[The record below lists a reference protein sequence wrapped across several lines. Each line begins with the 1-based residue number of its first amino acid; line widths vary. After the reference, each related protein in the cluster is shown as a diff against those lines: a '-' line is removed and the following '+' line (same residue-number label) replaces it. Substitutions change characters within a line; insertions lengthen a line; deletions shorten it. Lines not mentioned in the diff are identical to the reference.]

1 VSGVGCQE
9 NGRAQCPRA
18 RRTAAGLGRMVVL
31 FLVAGCRQTE
41 VAPTASPPVEAAP
54 AAVAEAKPAVEH
66 GRLETIQG
74 YRVLSLDGTPEQMG
88 RACGTL
94 LKPTIRKVVTAMITD
109 GIGADRAEYESIL
122 NGSRVMERYQ
132 PEEYL
137 RELKAMAAAADV
149 RYEDLVLLQ
158 YFGDVRRS
166 IGGKGSSFFCTAFA
180 ITRPN
185 TREDTCI
192 VGRNFDYFDHG
203 VGDYASLL
211 VYYRPEGKIPFVT
224 VTWAGVINGWTL
236 LNEKGIVTANDTAH
250 GKTNS
255 LAGISTCFL
264 LRHIAENAGTV
275 SEGIALVK
283 KSKRS
288 CGTAVL
294 VASGNPPDGAIVEF
308 DAAEVAVR
316 RLKNG
321 FVGADN
327 RFDKLYDPGPRLW
340 GGRLGEA
347 RDLVKKHSG
356 GITLATEIAD
366 ADGVPIDGMNL
377 HCVTV
382 DAGKLIMRVA
392 MGGIPAYKRPFKT
405 FRLTEKG
412 LVSVE

>member
-1 VSGVGCQE
+1 MRKLIIAVG
-9 NGRAQCPRA
+9 ALIV
-18 RRTAAGLGRMVVL
+18 TS
-31 FLVAGCRQTE
+31 GCRQSE
-41 VAPTASPPVEAAP
+41 VVSVPPPP
-54 AAVAEAKPAVEH
+54 AAEPARTIEH
-66 GRLETIQG
+66 GRLETLQG

-88 RACGTL
+88 KACGTL
-94 LKPTIRKVVTAMITD
+94 LKPTIQRVVRDMITE
-109 GIGADRAEYESIL
+109 GIGRDKEDYASIL
-122 NGSRVMERYQ
+122 KGSAVMARHQ
-132 PEEYL
+132 PDEYM

-149 RYEDLVLLQ
+149 KYEDLALLQ

-166 IGGKGSSFFCTAFA
+166 ISGKGSSSLCTAFA

-185 TREDTCI
+185 SREDTCI

-211 VYYRPEGKIPFVT
+211 VHYRPEGKIPFVT

-236 LNEKGIVTANDTAH
+236 LNRKGIVVANDTAY
-250 GKTNS
+250 GETNS

-264 LRHIAENAGTV
+264 LRHLAENVKTV
-275 SEGIALVK
+275 DEGIELIK
-283 KSKRS
+283 NSKRS

-294 VASGNPPDGAIVEF
+294 VASGAPPDGAIVEF

-316 RLKNG
+316 RLKDG

-327 RFDKLYDPGPRLW
+327 RFDKLYDPGPRFW
-340 GGRLGEA
+340 GGRLGKVK
-347 RDLVKKHSG
+347 DLVKKHSG
-356 GITLATEIAD
+356 KITLTTKIAE

-382 DAGKLIMRVA
+382 DAGRLILRVA

-405 FRLTEKG
+405 FRLTEEG
-412 LVSVE
+412 LVSYEERTSGRRALQEM

>member
-1 VSGVGCQE
+1 
-9 NGRAQCPRA
+9 
-18 RRTAAGLGRMVVL
+18 M
-31 FLVAGCRQTE
+31 AGCWQAE
-41 VAPTASPPVEAAP
+41 VVTVVSAAPVKPPQAAAVKAPTT
-54 AAVAEAKPAVEH
+54 VEH
-66 GRLETIQG
+66 GRLETMQG
-74 YRVLSLDGTPEQMG
+74 CRVLSLDGTPEQMG
-88 RACGTL
+88 KACGTL
-94 LKPTIRKVVTAMITD
+94 LKPTIQKVVKAMITE
-109 GIGADRAEYESIL
+109 GIGEDKEEYESIL
-122 NGSRVMERYQ
+122 KGSRVMARHQ

-149 RYEDLVLLQ
+149 KYEDLALLQ

-166 IGGKGSSFFCTAFA
+166 IRGKGSSFFCTAFA

-185 TREDTCI
+185 TKEETCI

-236 LNEKGIVTANDTAH
+236 LNEKGIVTANDTAY

-255 LAGISTCFL
+255 LEGISTCFL
-264 LRHIAENAGTV
+264 LRHIAENVSTV
-275 SEGIALVK
+275 DEGIELVK
-283 KSKRS
+283 RSKRS

-316 RLKNG
+316 RLKDG

-327 RFDKLYDPGPRLW
+327 RFDKLYDPGPRFW
-340 GGRLGEA
+340 GGRLGEVK
-347 RDLVKKHSG
+347 DLVKKHRG
-356 GITLATEIAD
+356 RITLATEIAD

-382 DAGKLIMRVA
+382 DAGKRILRVA

-405 FRLTEKG
+405 FRLTGKG
-412 LVSVE
+412 LTPEGARRR